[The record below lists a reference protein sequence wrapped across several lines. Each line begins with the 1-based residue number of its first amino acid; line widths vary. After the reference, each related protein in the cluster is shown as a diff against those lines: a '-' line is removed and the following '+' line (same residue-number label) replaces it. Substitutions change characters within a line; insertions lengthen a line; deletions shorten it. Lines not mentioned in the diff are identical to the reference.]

1 VVLVTGVV
9 SSLFQLMIGVLVDR
23 FGPRYVLGA
32 GVACL
37 GVTVWLLTVATTIW
51 QFGLAYGVLGGFSLA
66 ATRQVVAATLVG
78 NWFILRRG
86 LVQGMVGSAGALGE
100 MLVVPLN
107 MFLERDYGWQHMYR
121 SMGTVLLVGVLP
133 FIWAFVRNR
142 PEDIGLHP
150 HGTTLPRQAATT
162 GESRPVEGIP
172 FRAALGQPQTWVLIY
187 LGFASPHACDLC
199 RAWGGLCRPHGLGA
213 MAHAVRLVLVYGH
226 HIYGAVVEF
235 HHFTRLDHLYRS
247 LRSAVPGLGLEPRL

>member
-1 VVLVTGVV
+1 MSSQRRVMFYGWLVVGSALLAMALSSGTDRSFGIAVIPLSEQFGWSRATLSTVVLITGIIG
-9 SSLFQLMIGVLVDR
+9 SLFQLMIGVLVDR
-23 FGPRYVLGA
+23 FGPRYVLAA

-51 QFGLAYGVLGGFSLA
+51 QFGLAYGLLGGLGLA

-78 NWFILRRG
+78 NWFLQGRG

-107 MFLERDYGWQHMYR
+107 LFIARDYGWQHMYR

-142 PEDIGLHP
+142 PEDVGMQP
-150 HGTTLPRQAATT
+150 YGTTSPRRTATT
-162 GESRPVEGIP
+162 GSSRPADGIP
-172 FRAALGQPQTWVLIY
+172 FRQALAHPQTWILVY
-187 LGFASPHACDLC
+187 LGFA
-199 RAWGGLCRPHGLGA
+199 
-213 MAHAVRLVLVYGH
+213 
-226 HIYGAVVEF
+226 
-235 HHFTRLDHLYRS
+235 
-247 LRSAVPGLGLEPRL
+247 